1 MCLVLPLVFT
11 GGKAYDRHSAALCRR
26 VSLGTDIPPVTY
38 GRFSHPELGP
48 LLPNPIPDT
57 VCCVPLFSRRVFV
70 HPQNLVDNSI
80 TGPSLGFARTGSLR
94 SGRTALSACP
104 NIRRCTPS
112 CLATPRTAPTP
123 KRYCRRICSNSSTLR
138 LLSITL
144 PVLAGMDRV
153 GRSIAQGGAKSD
165 GQTVAR

>member
-57 VCCVPLFSRRVFV
+57 VCCVPLLSRRVFV
-70 HPQNLVDNSI
+70 HPQNLVDNTI
-80 TGPSLGFARTGSLR
+80 TGPSLGFARTGTLR

-112 CLATPRTAPTP
+112 CLATPGPPLLQSDTA
-123 KRYCRRICSNSSTLR
+123 
-138 LLSITL
+138 
-144 PVLAGMDRV
+144 AGSV
-153 GRSIAQGGAKSD
+153 
-165 GQTVAR
+165 QTVPPCVSCPSPSPSWPARTG